1 MKPRRLSGMCGGPY
15 SVDARSR
22 SSPCV
27 THLSPPAFSA
37 LLPVTL
43 LTSKTHPGPRARAY
57 HAHLYPCP
65 SQSFFITQSTRNG
78 HITSFASCLL
88 LRPCPSQWGF
98 HHDKGRDATIWVLS
112 IPWTVS
118 PAPLHLR
125 GAQPVPCS
133 CPHVGKARR
142 ITNPEC
148 SRSLEKECAVLNN
161 YRCCC
166 VKRVCMEE
174 RHSARYAPTEE
185 SSKVSLGHWLWGSN
199 QSREDSMWTTALP
212 GQPARGLYTPS
223 FYPYT
228 RL

>member
-1 MKPRRLSGMCGGPY
+1 MKPRRLNGMCGGPY

-22 SSPCV
+22 SSSCV
-27 THLSPPAFSA
+27 TLLSPPAFSE

-43 LTSKTHPGPRARAY
+43 LTSMTHPGPRACTC

-88 LRPCPSQWGF
+88 HRPCPSQWGF
-98 HHDKGRDATIWVLS
+98 HHDKGRDGTIWVLS
-112 IPWTVS
+112 IPQTVS
-118 PAPLHLR
+118 PAPLHLI

-148 SRSLEKECAVLNN
+148 SRSLEKECSVSKGCAWKNGTVPGMHPQGRAVKWAWDTG
-161 YRCCC
+161 Y
-166 VKRVCMEE
+166 EE
-174 RHSARYAPTEE
+174 VTRAGRTACGQWH
-185 SSKVSLGHWLWGSN
+185 SLGRQWGACTHPLSILT
-199 QSREDSMWTTALP
+199 QGSK
-212 GQPARGLYTPS
+212 
-223 FYPYT
+223 
-228 RL
+228 